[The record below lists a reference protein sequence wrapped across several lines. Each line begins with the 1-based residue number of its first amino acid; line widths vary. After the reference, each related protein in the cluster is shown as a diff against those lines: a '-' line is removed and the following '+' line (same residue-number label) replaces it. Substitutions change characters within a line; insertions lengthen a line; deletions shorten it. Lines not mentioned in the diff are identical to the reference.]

1 MAQGVSAIA
10 DNIDQVA
17 TAAEEQS
24 SVSDEIARN
33 LTAIGDAAQTLS
45 DLSQQATASSETVT
59 RHVNTMEVNLN
70 QLRT

>member
-1 MAQGVSAIA
+1 MAQGVNAIA

-24 SVSDEIARN
+24 SVSDETARN

>member
-1 MAQGVSAIA
+1 MAQGVNAIA

-24 SVSDEIARN
+24 SVSDETARN
-33 LTAIGDAAQTLS
+33 LTAIRDAAQTLS